1 MKIKKD
7 FNVSKTTFSKEAP
20 LCSDELLSFDALN
33 PINHGTY
40 YIVTC
45 PRCGHHEAFVF
56 KDDVIAAQKDPKKK
70 IRYRCNRQNHCGA
83 SGWLNLNSQSI
94 QKLEVKVD
102 DSTGISA
109 ETLKRF
115 QALYEYG
122 HVKSFDFSVRG
133 ISNNVLKQNKVMYW
147 PYGFQDFLYT
157 SGGEKSDRFK
167 GPAYLNRDIMF
178 PIVDKNGN
186 LQRLLLRSSGNPVKK
201 SNYIILPKASK
212 KSKKNLKEIQIRMVN
227 RPKTEVFNLKDVYD
241 PEIKFLVVC
250 EGAYDALSIK
260 EAAYQNHIND
270 VGAIGVPGCRKF
282 KKTIQELNKLPE
294 MKGKTFVIA
303 SDNDEAGKEARNECA
318 KIARKEKINI
328 LFYNLHTSND
338 LNEFLTKRRNWF
350 INDFRVQRK
359 HWMNMNMHK

>member
-1 MKIKKD
+1 MKINKD
-7 FNVSKTTFSKEAP
+7 FNVSKTTFHKEAP
-20 LCSDELLSFDALN
+20 LCSNELLSFDALH
-33 PINHGTY
+33 PVDKGTY
-40 YIVTC
+40 YVVTC
-45 PRCGHHEAFVF
+45 PKCGHHEAFVF

-70 IRYRCNRQNHCGA
+70 IWYRCNRQNHCGA
-83 SGWLNLNSQSI
+83 SGWLELNTQSI

-122 HVKSFDFSVRG
+122 RVKSFDFSVRG
-133 ISNNVLKQNKVMYW
+133 ISNNVLKANKVMYW

-167 GPAYLNRDIMF
+167 GTAYLNRDIMF
-178 PIVDKNGN
+178 PIVDERGN

-201 SNYIILPKASK
+201 SNYIVLPKGNK

-270 VGAIGVPGCRKF
+270 VGAIGVPGSKKF
-282 KKTIQELNKLPE
+282 KKTLLELIKNPA
-294 MKGKTFVIA
+294 MKGKTIVIA
-303 SDNDEAGKEARNECA
+303 SDNDKAGKEAREKCLEIA
-318 KIARKEKINI
+318 KKENIKI
-328 LFYNLHTSND
+328 LFYNLHSSND
-338 LNEFLTKRRNWF
+338 LNEFLCKKRKWF

-359 HWMNMNMHK
+359 HWLCICK